1 MDMKESIK
9 KIKEFDYGKFFGS
22 KAFLIGGCAVIIVA
36 AIIVNAMLPSPSD
49 TKTPVQSGDGAGIL
63 GEDIFVNGT
72 VTDEEDYFAQA
83 VLERESTR
91 NQAMEVLK
99 EITENPD
106 AMADAKEQ
114 AMLDVAAMLRDMNA
128 EANIETI
135 VKSKG
140 FEQCVCLV
148 SDGKVNIVVCGEA
161 ELNASQVAQIMEA
174 VYEETGVKP
183 ENTKIS
189 VSAPADKNTG
199 ATEDSQVKS

>member
-9 KIKEFDYGKFFGS
+9 KLKEFDYGKFFGS

-49 TKTPVQSGDGAGIL
+49 AKAPVQSGDGAGIL
-63 GEDIFVNGT
+63 GEDILVNGT
-72 VTDEEDYFAQA
+72 VDAEGDYFAQA
-83 VLERESTR
+83 VLERENTR
-91 NQAMEVLK
+91 NQAMAVLK

-114 AMLDVAAMLRDMNA
+114 AMLDVAAMVRDMNA
-128 EANIETI
+128 EANIETL

-148 SDGKVNIVVCGEA
+148 SDGKANVIVCSA
-161 ELNASQVAQIMEA
+161 EELDAAQVAQIMEA
-174 VYEETGVKP
+174 VYEEAGIKP

-189 VSAPADKNTG
+189 ISF
-199 ATEDSQVKS
+199 